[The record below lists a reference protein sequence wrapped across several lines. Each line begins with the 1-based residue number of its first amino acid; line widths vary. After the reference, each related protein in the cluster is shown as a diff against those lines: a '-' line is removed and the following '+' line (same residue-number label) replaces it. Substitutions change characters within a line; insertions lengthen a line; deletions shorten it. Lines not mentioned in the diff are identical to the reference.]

1 MDENEQDS
9 QKDLLDVI
17 KSWNIMMMIAIV
29 VVHGMKR
36 HSLVPVRASG
46 VLAAFVFGRHLIEI
60 NTLAE
65 GNIYNVPICR

>member
-1 MDENEQDS
+1 MDGNEQDS

-46 VLAAFVFGRHLIEI
+46 VLAALSLDDI
-60 NTLAE
+60 
-65 GNIYNVPICR
+65 